1 MSKKG
6 QTPVSTTAVGRSRS
20 PRGRGVPVSRPAKA
34 PAERK
39 TFRLP
44 DGSRAAQSPW
54 VWRGHLLMSFVAL
67 GICLTFAVG
76 HDVLYAVAWGI
87 ITVGWFGIAMW
98 VWRRHLRATR

>member
-1 MSKKG
+1 M
-6 QTPVSTTAVGRSRS
+6 
-20 PRGRGVPVSRPAKA
+20 SRPAKA